1 MPYGTGALFSRAG
14 RLPFISTFSLYL
26 KMRTCDLCGATT
38 FKPLAF
44 YYEFEGERLQGM
56 QCRSC
61 SLMFLDPV
69 PTPAQLERLYGK
81 AYFTD
86 RANYNREEKDRKFIE
101 ESDKLD
107 FSKPR
112 PDKFTDYMLAHYP
125 NRAFRYLEVGC
136 GPGYTLKSLESLGW
150 QAHGLEISAHA
161 ADFARQHLHLPV
173 VTGNIE
179 TTAEFQDNQFN
190 LVYMGDVIEHLR
202 SPSATV
208 AKFARIIEP
217 GGLLVLAL
225 PSTLNLPTLRL
236 GLGAYG
242 ALGRKRK
249 MDIPPYHL
257 YEFTPSTIRALLEKH
272 GFRVVDLKNSVKKPS
287 QIRLGG
293 NPVEQASKLLG
304 QYPTYYLNRL
314 TGGFGDR
321 IFVVAENGKA
331 Q

>member
-1 MPYGTGALFSRAG
+1 MTTTAERA
-14 RLPFISTFSLYL
+14 
-26 KMRTCDLCGATT
+26 CDLCGATH
-38 FKPLAF
+38 FRPLSF
-44 YYEFEGERLQGM
+44 YYELEGQRLQGM

-61 SLMFLDPV
+61 SLMFLDPL
-69 PTPAQLERLYGK
+69 PTEAQLERLYGK
-81 AYFTD
+81 EYFTD

-101 ESDKLD
+101 ESDQVD

-125 NRAFRYLEVGC
+125 GRRFRYLEVGC

-150 QAHGLEISAHA
+150 EAHGLEISTHA
-161 ADFARQHLHLPV
+161 ADFARNHLGLPV

-179 TTAEFQDNQFN
+179 TTEEFRSDQFD

-208 AKFARIIEP
+208 AKFGQIIEP

-225 PSTLNLPTLRL
+225 PSALNLPALRI
-236 GLGAYG
+236 GLAAYG
-242 ALGRKRK
+242 VLGRQRK
-249 MDIPPYHL
+249 MDIRPYHL
-257 YEFTPSTIRALLEKH
+257 YEFTPRTIRALLEKH
-272 GFRVVDLKNSVKKPS
+272 GFEVVDLKNVVKKPS

-293 NPVEQASKLLG
+293 NAIEQVSKLAG

-314 TGGFGDR
+314 TGEFGDR
-321 IFVVAENGKA
+321 VFVVARNGKRA
-331 Q
+331 